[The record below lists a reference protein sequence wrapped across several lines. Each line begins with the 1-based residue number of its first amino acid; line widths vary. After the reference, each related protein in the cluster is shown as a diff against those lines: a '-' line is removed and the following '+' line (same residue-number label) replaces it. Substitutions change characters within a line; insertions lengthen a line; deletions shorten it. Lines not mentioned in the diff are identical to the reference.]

1 MPVIAIIAIVAIV
14 IILNKTGVSD
24 SLTALTLATVAAL
37 LTGGGAAGAAS
48 VALTPF
54 AGVPVCRCAG
64 GYFCGD
70 LCLCQS
76 GSSDFR
82 KKIMKRKTLPLLAL
96 VATTLF
102 LSACDDRSDELK
114 AISKFKDL
122 TPPRFSDV
130 VSRQDDVSEEWSQVG
145 FSSGLTLQVL
155 RTRQLPDGCEGGSY
169 YYLVDMQA
177 KTVQPLMNVNRHRF
191 NRHLRVI

>member
-1 MPVIAIIAIVAIV
+1 
-14 IILNKTGVSD
+14 
-24 SLTALTLATVAAL
+24 
-37 LTGGGAAGAAS
+37 
-48 VALTPF
+48 
-54 AGVPVCRCAG
+54 
-64 GYFCGD
+64 
-70 LCLCQS
+70 
-76 GSSDFR
+76 
-82 KKIMKRKTLPLLAL
+82 MKRKTLPLLAL

-130 VSRQDDVSEEWSQVG
+130 VSHQDDVSEEWSQVDYL
-145 FSSGLTLQVL
+145 SGPTLQVL
-155 RTRQLPDGCEGGSY
+155 RTHQSPDGCEGGSY